1 MSSNGTD
8 ILVKGLNFSVTSKT
22 LQNKYNIA
30 TIEDE
35 VEDCEREQPDTIRTK
50 TSLKFQNFKPSQDT
64 LSKNKHK
71 TLKELQSYRLI
82 VILPVDKKQN

>member
-8 ILVKGLNFSVTSKT
+8 LLVKGLNFSVTSKT

-35 VEDCEREQPDTIRTK
+35 VENCERE
-50 TSLKFQNFKPSQDT
+50 
-64 LSKNKHK
+64 
-71 TLKELQSYRLI
+71 
-82 VILPVDKKQN
+82 